1 MLRVELLLDDIYKKV
16 GLRIKKV
23 VRLFKDV
30 VNLKTV
36 SIMTYDRSE
45 LKIGGFF
52 LFKRKSK
59 KLMIGIFLG
68 VMLAIL
74 TGCKGSEDIQGEWYA
89 ENSEGKEI
97 VITLTDDSIIFSSD
111 GSDDWNV
118 PYKQT
123 GTGFKNNI
131 SYKKIEFDDK
141 SYSFVFPDK
150 KDKNNAVILI
160 PNDEDE
166 ATEGMIYW
174 VLSRNDFPDYNTYK

>member
-1 MLRVELLLDDIYKKV
+1 MA
-16 GLRIKKV
+16 
-23 VRLFKDV
+23 
-30 VNLKTV
+30 
-36 SIMTYDRSE
+36 YDRRV
-45 LKIGGFF
+45 LKIGGIL
-52 LFKRKSK
+52 LFKRKSR
-59 KLMIGIFLG
+59 KLWISIFLG

-74 TGCKGSEDIQGEWYA
+74 TRCKGSEDIQGKWYA

-97 VITLTDDSIIFSSD
+97 VINLTDETITFSSD

-123 GTGFKNNI
+123 GTGFKNNV

-150 KDKNNAVILI
+150 KDKDNAVILI
-160 PNDEDE
+160 PYDEDE

-174 VLSRNDFPDYNTYK
+174 VLSKSDFPDYSTSKQLTK